1 MPCLLTSGKGLI
13 AVTKRLSPFPGLL
26 TPFFLTLCFLIL
38 LLGFPE
44 TSAQAQ
50 TVDKRIERI
59 EKQLRAVQRKVFG
72 SPDAAPAAVGEPASG
87 NQMADIEVRL
97 QGMENQ
103 IRSLNGQ
110 VEELRFQLEETN
122 RKLEK
127 FQADA
132 EFRFGQLEQGGAG
145 AAAPSAPVSASG
157 GAVPSAAS
165 PAVAQPSVAAKPAAS
180 APSAA
185 AGSGTLPAGTP
196 MEQYEYAYNLLAKG
210 DYVQAETALR
220 AFLDKHPKDELAGNA
235 QYWLAQSY
243 FVRGENEK
251 AAREFLTGYQN
262 YPDSPKAAAYLLKIG
277 ITLTRIG
284 QTKDACDV
292 FQELSSRYPSSP
304 EAKTRLTDAR
314 KDAGCN

>member
-1 MPCLLTSGKGLI
+1 MPYPLEPAEKGLI
-13 AVTKRLSPFPGLL
+13 AVTKILSPFSGRSTPYFL
-26 TPFFLTLCFLIL
+26 TLSSLTLCFLIL

-72 SPDAAPAAVGEPASG
+72 SPDAAPATVGEPASG

-103 IRSLNGQ
+103 IRTLNGQ
-110 VEELRFQLEETN
+110 VEELRFQLEETT

-132 EFRFGQLEQGGAG
+132 EFRFGQLEQGGG
-145 AAAPSAPVSASG
+145 KAAAPA
-157 GAVPSAAS
+157 GATVG
-165 PAVAQPSVAAKPAAS
+165 S

-185 AGSGTLPAGTP
+185 PVAEAAKPATSGSASVAASGGTLPAGTP

-220 AFLDKHPKDELAGNA
+220 AFLNKHPKDELAGNA

-243 FVRGENEK
+243 FVRGQNEK

-292 FQELSSRYPSSP
+292 FQELASRYPSSP
-304 EAKTRLTDAR
+304 EAKTRLSDAR

>member
-1 MPCLLTSGKGLI
+1 MRYPLTSGKGLI
-13 AVTKRLSPFPGLL
+13 AVTKILSPSSGLP
-26 TPFFLTLCFLIL
+26 TPCFLTLCFLL
-38 LLGFPE
+38 LLVGFPE
-44 TSAQAQ
+44 TSVQAQ

-72 SPDAAPAAVGEPASG
+72 SPDAAPATVGESASG

-103 IRSLNGQ
+103 IRTLNGQ
-110 VEELRFQLEETN
+110 VEELRFQMEEAS

-132 EFRFGQLEQGGAG
+132 EFRFGQLEQGGAKE
-145 AAAPSAPVSASG
+145 AAPSSSATG
-157 GAVPSAAS
+157 TE
-165 PAVAQPSVAAKPAAS
+165 PSVSPPPAPAKPAANAVAS
-180 APSAA
+180 
-185 AGSGTLPAGTP
+185 GGTLPAGTP

-304 EAKTRLTDAR
+304 EARNRLADAR